1 MQSVHQVKEPNPSSY
16 SVYKSKWDESC
27 GKQSQVICNS
37 LYFVK
42 TDDIVCKYKKLQM
55 FTLVPA
61 VLQAI
66 KSADS
71 LVLRKE
77 WVGDFD
83 CTYTAENLGTDDN
96 IIELGKEWIN
106 IMHSEDEKSKPD
118 NIGWN
123 LCFCS
128 IFLSGLACSYRLP
141 KKICF
146 IFSLHS
152 SGTVRILFHCKPCF
166 DANSNRSF
174 SPYCKIQTTTWR
186 PFANQ
191 LFTTTGNI

>member
-1 MQSVHQVKEPNPSSY
+1 MGFIVNTRICCSISKQAEFQPSTEPTERIDDATDEEVTELTLVDSRRHMQSVHQVKEPNPSSY

-42 TDDIVCKYKKLQM
+42 TDDIMFEYKILQI
-55 FTLVPA
+55 FTLVSA

-123 LCFCS
+123 LCFYS
-128 IFLSGLACSYRLP
+128 IFCL
-141 KKICF
+141 
-146 IFSLHS
+146 
-152 SGTVRILFHCKPCF
+152 V
-166 DANSNRSF
+166 
-174 SPYCKIQTTTWR
+174 
-186 PFANQ
+186 
-191 LFTTTGNI
+191 